1 MVVNIKKKSSSTIPF
16 GYKVLKDSKI
26 LFPIDSQLIALKNI
40 KIKLFKGTI
49 SLRVASDDL
58 EIKTGRSISAAG
70 LLKMMN
76 KEYPKWQI
84 EANIKK
90 TKIKKE
96 KKRLIE
102 LEKSKLKKEKELE
115 KQKKRLEKRVVYKE
129 CKICSETK
137 NEDQFQKDKIRCC
150 KNCFLLILMNSP
162 KIYLN
167 CRICNEKKSL
177 SALIGLDG
185 LKSYKYRICKPC
197 DRERN
202 KNWINNNKQRH
213 KEITRKYIDK
223 NIEKIRE
230 QRRKYAID
238 NKEKLK
244 KYREVNKEKIKLQR
258 LEWKQKN
265 MDKYLKAK
273 RKGNL
278 RRNELKSNKR
288 SLL

>member
-1 MVVNIKKKSSSTIPF
+1 MVIVIKKKSSSTIPF
-16 GYKVLKDSKI
+16 GYKVLKDNKR
-26 LFPIDSQLIALKNI
+26 LFPIDSQLTALKNI
-40 KIKLFKGTI
+40 KIKLLKGII
-49 SLRVASDDL
+49 SLRVASEDL
-58 EIKTGRSISAAG
+58 EINTGRSISAAG

-137 NEDQFQKDKIRCC
+137 DEDQFQKDKIRCC
-150 KNCFLLILMNSP
+150 KNCFSLILINSP

-177 SALIGLDG
+177 NTLIGLDG

-238 NKEKLK
+238 NKEK
-244 KYREVNKEKIKLQR
+244 IKLQR

-273 RKGNL
+273 RKENL

-288 SLL
+288 SLW

>member
-1 MVVNIKKKSSSTIPF
+1 MVINNKKKSSSTIPF
-16 GYKVLKDSKI
+16 GYKGLKDNKR
-26 LFPIDSQLIALKNI
+26 LFPIDSQLTALKNI
-40 KIKLFKGTI
+40 KIKLLNGII
-49 SLRVASDDL
+49 SLRVASDNL

-76 KEYPKWQI
+76 KEYPNWQI

-102 LEKSKLKKEKELE
+102 LEKSKLKEKKELE
-115 KQKKRLEKRVVYKE
+115 KQKKRLEKRVIYKE
-129 CKICSETK
+129 CKICGETK

-150 KNCFLLILMNSP
+150 RNCFSLILINSP

-167 CRICNEKKSL
+167 CRICKEKKSL
-177 SALIGLDG
+177 NALIGLDG

-213 KEITRKYIDK
+213 KEITRKYINK

-230 QRRKYAID
+230 QRRNYATN

-244 KYREVNKEKIKLQR
+244 EYREVNKEKIKLQR
-258 LEWKQKN
+258 LKWKQKN
-265 MDKYLKAK
+265 MDKYLKA
-273 RKGNL
+273 RRRENL

-288 SLL
+288 SLW